1 MKDFESLYGEYFPK
15 VYNYIYYRL
24 LDRDRADDLA
34 SEVFMRAFEK
44 LHTYDE
50 GKAKLS
56 TWVFSIAR
64 NALID
69 ELRRKKDAV
78 SLDEDDRPDVPSDFD
93 VQLEYIKSE
102 ERRALYALLA
112 RINARD
118 RDIIAMKYF
127 AGMTN
132 RGIAAELGMNES
144 TVSSVLFNTIGKLRE
159 GMKGFRVI

>member
-15 VYNYIYYRL
+15 VYNYIFYRL
-24 LDRDRADDLA
+24 LDRDRADDLV
-34 SEVFMRAFEK
+34 SEVFTRVFEK
-44 LHTYDE
+44 LDTYDE
-50 GKAKLS
+50 GKAKFS

-69 ELRRKKDAV
+69 ELRRKKDV
-78 SLDEDDRPDVPSDFD
+78 ISLDEDDRPDIPSGFD
-93 VQLEYIKSE
+93 LQLQYIQSE

-132 RGIAAELGMNES
+132 RSIAAELGMNES

-159 GMKGFRVI
+159 GMKGFRVR